1 MSLGFLINI
10 SAFQNQVHHGDTR
23 RNIMNYLSLA
33 RYALY
38 TMRCRATLER
48 TEDSEEWNVHCFE
61 SDEFFL
67 WRDLSRQRK
76 RVFSL

>member
-1 MSLGFLINI
+1 MSLDFLINI

-38 TMRCRATLER
+38 TMRCRATLEL
-48 TEDSEEWNVHCFE
+48 TGDSEE
-61 SDEFFL
+61 
-67 WRDLSRQRK
+67 
-76 RVFSL
+76 